1 MLVRQVGSSR
11 WTFDSRFADVDGVGV
26 PHGSGGSGSREADA
40 KRVIHDRPE
49 EEPDGSLDRTSTL
62 PILGIERIDT
72 GDADPILGRAGRAEE
87 ARCGRARREDDPPP
101 RSPRWP
107 PTRG

>member
-11 WTFDSRFADVDGVGV
+11 WTFDSRFADVDGLGV
-26 PHGSGGSGSREADA
+26 PHRSGGSGSREADA
-40 KRVIHDRPE
+40 ERAIHDRPE
-49 EEPDGSLDRTSTL
+49 EEPDGSNRTSTL
-62 PILGIERIDT
+62 PILGIERVDT
-72 GDADPILGRAGRAEE
+72 ADANPILGRTGRAEE
-87 ARCGRARREDDPPP
+87 ARCRSARREDDPPP